1 MVYSTPNTLDYQKH
15 GLNIQKNRVDLAK
28 SRVDLMGKEPGAYE
42 AEIGLLDD
50 FQQSNQSRK
59 AGWRALLDG
68 MTSGLKYSLKSAEG
82 EKKRATYANM
92 EKMLGSFE
100 EVGKQLQQQNEK
112 NALRQED
119 METKVI
125 PSAIGYL
132 TYLQNN
138 PTYDE
143 AFNNLNSR
151 VEQIKAGMSSQ
162 ASLFDGEL
170 VALSPRNYEVG
181 IFKDRKTGQL
191 KETPISSLLPPDLLK
206 RRPDLNTYERAKDA
220 ERMGLERQKADAMT
234 LKAQKSAQGSDAQQ
248 ARLAQT
254 RLAADEEETRTYLE
268 LYDLL
273 KNPDSDPTS
282 STGTGIKNWA
292 AQNVPLVGGLVGEG
306 LAKQQAYSQATANL
320 KGQAFKK
327 HGYRNQAEFENIHTL
342 PDTLPRKEALK
353 FVEAELRKKGIPI
366 PEQARLEQA
375 SLGQTHLGQAETG
388 GNVTGQ
394 IKVQDPSTGQIGLL
408 SPEHAKVAISR
419 GGVQVE

>member
-1 MVYSTPNTLDYQKH
+1 MAHSVPNTLDYQKH
-15 GLNIQKNRVDLAK
+15 GLDLHKSQIDLTK
-28 SRVDLMGKEPGAYE
+28 SRVDLMGKEPEAYE
-42 AEIGLLDD
+42 AEIGLIDD
-50 FQQSNQSRK
+50 FQNSNQTRK
-59 AGWRALLDG
+59 SGWRALLDG
-68 MTSGLKYSLKSAEG
+68 MTSGLKYGIKSAEG

-100 EVGKQLQQQNEK
+100 EVGKQLQRQNEK
-112 NALRQED
+112 NALRQEN

-151 VEQIKAGMSSQ
+151 VEQLRTGMSSQ

-206 RRPDLNTYERAKDA
+206 GRPDLNTYERAKDA
-220 ERMGLERQKADAMT
+220 ERMNLERQKADAMT
-234 LKAQKSAQGSDAQQ
+234 LKAQNSTKGSDAQKQ
-248 ARLAQT
+248 AS
-254 RLAADEEETRTYLE
+254 LAADEEETRTYLE
-268 LYDLL
+268 LYSLL
-273 KNPDSDPTS
+273 KNPDIDPTS
-282 STGTGIKNWA
+282 STGTGIKNWV

-342 PDTLPRKEALK
+342 PDSLPRKEALK

-366 PEQARLEQA
+366 REQA
-375 SLGQTHLGQAETG
+375 SLGQTSLGQTRLGQAETG

-408 SPEHAKVAISR
+408 SPEQAEIAIKR
-419 GGVQVE
+419 GGVRIE

>member
-1 MVYSTPNTLDYQKH
+1 MTNTMPNALDYQKH
-15 GLNIQKNRVDLAK
+15 GLKLHRNQIDLTK

-50 FQQSNQSRK
+50 FQQSNQTRK
-59 AGWRALLDG
+59 PGWRALLDG
-68 MTSGLKYSLKSAEG
+68 MASGLKYSLKSAEG

-112 NALRQED
+112 NRLKQEN

-151 VEQIKAGMSSQ
+151 VEQIKTVMP
-162 ASLFDGEL
+162 FEGEL

-206 RRPDLNTYERAKDA
+206 GRPDLNTYERARDA
-220 ERMGLERQKADAMT
+220 ERMGLERQKVSAHQKRAEASL
-234 LKAQKSAQGSDAQQ
+234 LKAQNAGQSSP
-248 ARLAQT
+248 
-254 RLAADEEETRTYLE
+254 DEEETRTLLE
-268 LYDLL
+268 LHGLL
-273 KNPDSDPTS
+273 KNPDIDPTS
-282 STGTGIKNWA
+282 GTGTGIRNWA
-292 AQNVPLVGGLVGEG
+292 AQNIPLVGGFVGEG
-306 LAKQQAYSQATANL
+306 LSNQQAYSQATANL

-353 FVEAELRKKGIPI
+353 FVENELRKKGINI
-366 PEQARLEQA
+366 PGEPVPDA
-375 SLGQTHLGQAETG
+375 SVPEASAPQSG
-388 GNVTGQ
+388 GNVSGQ

-408 SPEHAKVAISR
+408 SPEQAEIAISR
-419 GGVQVE
+419 GGVKVE

>member
-1 MVYSTPNTLDYQKH
+1 MTNSGASVPNSLAYRKH
-15 GLNIQKNRVDLAK
+15 GLNLQKNRIDLAK
-28 SRVDLMGKEPGAYE
+28 NRVELMGKKPGAFD

-50 FQQSNQSRK
+50 FQQSNQTRK
-59 AGWRALLDG
+59 PGWRALLDG
-68 MTSGLKYSLKSAEG
+68 MTSGLKYGLKSADT

-100 EVGKQLQQQNEK
+100 EVSKQLQQQNEK
-112 NALRQED
+112 NALRQEN

-132 TYLQNN
+132 TYLQNS

-151 VEQIKAGMSSQ
+151 VEQLRTVMP
-162 ASLFDGEL
+162 FDGEL
-170 VALSPRNYEVG
+170 VALNPRNYEVG

-206 RRPDLNTYERAKDA
+206 GRPDLNTYERAKDA
-220 ERMGLERQKADAMT
+220 ERMGLERQKADART
-234 LKAQKSAQGSDAQQ
+234 LKAQNSTKDADARKS
-248 ARLAQT
+248 
-254 RLAADEEETRTYLE
+254 DEEETRTYLE
-268 LYDLL
+268 LYSLL
-273 KNPDSDPTS
+273 KDPDIDPTS
-282 STGTGIKNWA
+282 STGTGIKNWVS
-292 AQNVPLVGGLVGEG
+292 QNVPFVGELAGEG

-353 FVEAELRKKGIPI
+353 FVEAELRKKGIDISAGVPGNE
-366 PEQARLEQA
+366 P
-375 SLGQTHLGQAETG
+375 GTG
-388 GNVTGQ
+388 NATS

-408 SPEHAKVAISR
+408 SPEQAKIAISR
-419 GGVQVE
+419 GGVKME

>member
-1 MVYSTPNTLDYQKH
+1 MTNSTGAPVSSALDYQKH
-15 GLNIQKNRVDLAK
+15 GLEVHKNRIDLAKNRVE
-28 SRVDLMGKEPGAYE
+28 LMGKEPGAFD

-50 FQQSNQSRK
+50 FQQANQSRK
-59 AGWRALLDG
+59 VGWRALLDG
-68 MTSGLKYSLKSAEG
+68 MTSGLKYGLKSAEG

-92 EKMLGSFE
+92 EKMFSSFE
-100 EVGKQLQQQNEK
+100 EMSKQLQQQNEK
-112 NALRQED
+112 NRLRQED

-125 PSAIGYL
+125 PSAVGYL

-151 VEQIKAGMSSQ
+151 VEQLGTVMSSQ

-206 RRPDLNTYERAKDA
+206 GRPDLNTYERAKDG
-220 ERMGLERQKADAMT
+220 EKMNLERQKANART
-234 LKAQKSAQGSDAQQ
+234 LKAKNSAKDSDAQKQ
-248 ARLAQT
+248 ARLVAN
-254 RLAADEEETRTYLE
+254 EEETRTYLE
-268 LYDLL
+268 LYGLL
-273 KNPDSDPTS
+273 KNPDIDPTS

-353 FVEAELRKKGIPI
+353 FVETELRKKGIPI

-375 SLGQTHLGQAETG
+375 SLGQTRLGQAETG
-388 GNVTGQ
+388 GNVAGR
-394 IKVQDPSTGQIGLL
+394 IKVKDPSTGQIGLL
-408 SPEHAKVAISR
+408 SPEQAKIAISR

>member
-1 MVYSTPNTLDYQKH
+1 MAHSLPNSLDYQKH
-15 GLNIQKNRVDLAK
+15 GLKLHKNRVDLAK

-42 AEIGLLDD
+42 AEIGLVED
-50 FQQSNQSRK
+50 FQNANQTRK
-59 AGWRALLDG
+59 PGWRALLDG
-68 MTSGLKYSLKSAEG
+68 MTSGLKYGFKSAEV

-92 EKMLGSFE
+92 EKMFSSFE
-100 EVGKQLQQQNEK
+100 ETGRQLQQQNEK
-112 NALRQED
+112 NRLKQED

-151 VEQIKAGMSSQ
+151 VEQLKAVMP
-162 ASLFDGEL
+162 FDGEL

-191 KETPISSLLPPDLLK
+191 KETPISSLLPPNLLK
-206 RRPDLNTYERAKDA
+206 GRPDLNTYERAKDT
-220 ERMGLERQKADAMT
+220 EKMNLERQKANART
-234 LKAQKSAQGSDAQQ
+234 LKAKNSAKDSDAQKQ
-248 ARLAQT
+248 ARLV
-254 RLAADEEETRTYLE
+254 ADEEETRTYLE
-268 LYDLL
+268 LYGLL
-273 KNPDSDPTS
+273 KNPDNDPTS

-353 FVEAELRKKGIPI
+353 FVEAELRKKGINI
-366 PEQARLEQA
+366 PGEPVPDA
-375 SLGQTHLGQAETG
+375 SLPEASTPQSG
-388 GNVTGQ
+388 GNVSGQ
-394 IKVQDPSTGQIGLL
+394 IKVQDPSTGQVGLL
-408 SPEHAKVAISR
+408 SPEQAKIAISR
-419 GGVQVE
+419 GGVRVE

>member
-1 MVYSTPNTLDYQKH
+1 MTNSGAPVPNSLAYRKH
-15 GLNIQKNRVDLAK
+15 GLNFQKNRIDLAK
-28 SRVDLMGKEPGAYE
+28 NRVELMEKKPGAFD

-50 FQQSNQSRK
+50 FQNANRTRK
-59 AGWRALLDG
+59 PGWRALLDG
-68 MTSGLKYSLKSAEG
+68 MAGGLKYSLKSADS
-82 EKKRATYANM
+82 EKKKDLYANM

-112 NALRQED
+112 NALRQEN

-132 TYLQNN
+132 TYLQNS

-151 VEQIKAGMSSQ
+151 VEQLRTVMP
-162 ASLFDGEL
+162 FDGEL

-191 KETPISSLLPPDLLK
+191 KETPVSSLLPPDLLK
-206 RRPDLNTYERAKDA
+206 GRPDLNTYERAKDA
-220 ERMGLERQKADAMT
+220 ERMGLERQKADA
-234 LKAQKSAQGSDAQQ
+234 G
-248 ARLAQT
+248 T
-254 RLAADEEETRTYLE
+254 RLARNGEQSSADEEETKTYLE

-273 KNPDSDPTS
+273 KDPDIDPTS
-282 STGTGIKNWA
+282 STGTGIKNWVA
-292 AQNVPLVGGLVGEG
+292 RNVPLVGELAGEG

-366 PEQARLEQA
+366 PEQTRPEQTRLEQT
-375 SLGQTHLGQAETG
+375 SPGQTQAG

-408 SPEHAKVAISR
+408 SLEQAKIAISR
-419 GGVQVE
+419 GGVPVE